1 MAIAIAI
8 LGKDQIPKNVRARA
22 RAAKRLYYGIFQRMC
37 PRARWKMVLR
47 GILIEIKIR
56 AERSRGEG
64 TVCVYRESFAG
75 SAERGEQERISLRD
89 SAAACVSSFFLP
101 FLFPLLSL

>member
-22 RAAKRLYYGIFQRMC
+22 AKRLYYGIFQSTR

-56 AERSRGEG
+56 AERSREKGRIY
-64 TVCVYRESFAG
+64 VYRESFARLG
-75 SAERGEQERISLRD
+75 RAGGEERTSLRD
-89 SAAACVSSFFLP
+89 SAAACVSFFSLL
-101 FLFPLLSL
+101 FLFPLVSL